1 MAGEDFTGAREEFL
15 QIADAARAPEGVLY
29 YLGLCSASLGENKEA
44 VDYYSQSIE
53 KGEMTSLCYYN
64 RGVSYLQMEDLEM
77 GLTDLITVLQRDD
90 DEGAVTAAQTLL
102 KELGVE
108 MVFEE

>member
-1 MAGEDFTGAREEFL
+1 
-15 QIADAARAPEGVLY
+15 
-29 YLGLCSASLGENKEA
+29 
-44 VDYYSQSIE
+44 
-53 KGEMTSLCYYN
+53 
-64 RGVSYLQMEDLEM
+64 MEDLEM